1 MKKTG
6 KITRKQYLLLAV
18 FTIPMSCIVMVML
31 VLLMQGS
38 YTTGYSGFGIDSHG
52 ILYVGT
58 DSGIKKYQNGEVI
71 GSVYPQTTRGYS
83 FTVQSDDT
91 LLLSISEKFITMDLD
106 GNVLNMKDYEDDYHL
121 RSEIEKSKR
130 VFVDQK
136 GSVYKVKLP
145 FLRTTVYDQDGKIVF
160 QMPVLDYV
168 MRMLSIF
175 IFIALFTFIPLFLYK
190 VNGTSKRNQAVIH

>member
-1 MKKTG
+1 MNKSD
-6 KITRKQYLLLAV
+6 ISAKQVLALALFSFIMFMLLLV
-18 FTIPMSCIVMVML
+18 IFMIH
-31 VLLMQGS
+31 MQGLFT
-38 YTTGYSGFGIDSHG
+38 YQYSGFGIDSHG

-91 LLLSISEKFITMDLD
+91 LLLSVSDKFITMDLD

-121 RSEIEKSKR
+121 QSEIEKSNR

-168 MRMLSIF
+168 MRILHIF
-175 IFIALFTFIPLFLYK
+175 IFIAFFTFIPLFLYK